1 MNDNKQQ
8 PLVIYQPG
16 SSLTNPLM
24 LLPDLWR
31 EAYRSRGLAWQLF
44 VRDFKAKYRQS
55 VLGYAWAVLPPLVN
69 AGIFIFLNA
78 TGAIRIADTGV
89 PYPLF
94 VITGMMVWQC
104 FAEALTTPSVAM
116 AGAKQLYSKI
126 NFPREAILI
135 SGFGMLCFSILVRA
149 AIVAIV
155 LLVFRVVPTSQIVWF
170 PIAFGAL
177 IALGFAIGIICGIAE
192 SLLTD
197 SMRLLTLATQFLLYT
212 TPVLYPPR
220 EDGMIGFLSR
230 WNPLSP
236 LVINARSSLLG
247 SVEPGQLRLMLLAL
261 PVIVLLFAFS
271 WIAYRTVMPR
281 LIERMPS

>member
-1 MNDNKQQ
+1 MNADKQQ

-16 SSLTNPLM
+16 SSLTNPFM
-24 LLPDLWR
+24 LIPELWR
-31 EAYRSRGLAWQLF
+31 DAYRSRGLAWQLF

-55 VLGYAWAVLPPLVN
+55 LLGYFWAVFPALVN

-78 TGAIRIADTGV
+78 TGAVKIEDTGM

-135 SGFGMLCFSILVRA
+135 SGFGMLGFSILVRL
-149 AIVAIV
+149 AIIAIV
-155 LLVFRVVPTSQIVWF
+155 LVVFKVVPTAQLVWF
-170 PIAFGAL
+170 PVAFGGLMALGLAVGIAF
-177 IALGFAIGIICGIAE
+177 GIAE

-197 SMRLLTLATQFLLYT
+197 SMRLLTLGTQFLLYT

-220 EDGMIGFLSR
+220 DEGVIGFLTH

-236 LVINARSSLLG
+236 LVINARASLLG
-247 SVEPGQLRLMLLAL
+247 GVEPDMLRVMLYTL
-261 PVIVLLFAFS
+261 PFIALLFAFS